1 MSPDPSPADYP
12 SDRDTLLQP
21 SGRAMIRDAI
31 VHIQNEQPLLADLPA
46 IPAAGDAC
54 LVCTNVRGTDGKP
67 PVFVGSSDST
77 FVFPLG
83 HVRFIEI
90 RAASVDGAQ
99 IPLLAATT
107 GGDPAP
113 EPEDGPQVSLD
124 RLSWMDD
131 FAEDAESVDVLRR
144 IRGE

>member
-1 MSPDPSPADYP
+1 ML
-12 SDRDTLLQP
+12 RDV
-21 SGRAMIRDAI
+21 I
-31 VHIQNEQPLLADLPA
+31 VHLQNEQPLLADLPA
-46 IPAAGDAC
+46 LPNAGDSC
-54 LVCTNVRGTDGKP
+54 LVCTNLRSMDGKP

-90 RAASVDGAQ
+90 RAASIDGAQ
-99 IPLLAATT
+99 LPLLPAAT
-107 GGDPAP
+107 GADSAP
-113 EPEDGPQVSLD
+113 EPANAPEASLD